1 MFEFNLI
8 RFLVEIRELKIQSV
22 EWKTHTT
29 LTENKKIKSNH
40 YKSFLFYFKFL
51 LLDGC
56 CCGISLK
63 IMLCDKLESIL
74 IKSIV

>member
-29 LTENKKIKSNH
+29 LTETKKLNQIIINLSCFTLNFC
-40 YKSFLFYFKFL
+40 YW
-51 LLDGC
+51 LDVVV
-56 CCGISLK
+56 
-63 IMLCDKLESIL
+63 EYH
-74 IKSIV
+74 